1 MEERRAFNLDMARQ
15 LGRIEGK
22 LDDLCGDRGRV
33 TKIEEEQERA
43 KQRAWIHTAV
53 ILPVMTT
60 LHLVAK
66 KFGV

>member
-43 KQRAWIHTAV
+43 KQRAWIHTAFV
-53 ILPVMTT
+53 VPVMTG
-60 LHLVAK
+60 LHLLAK
-66 KFGV
+66 KLGI